1 MEIKS
6 NIEIATLHFVL
17 ILKKLGHISALRY
30 ENTKLLVKRAYQRT
44 IILTKLFEFDVP
56 QADLIN
62 IYILFIRSV
71 LEQSCV
77 VWHSAITQE
86 EESDLERVQKTCLR
100 MILKHHYST
109 YEEALKTTELEALSE
124 RRQRLCL
131 NFAENCVKNEK
142 TSHMFPLNS
151 SFHNVRHHEKF
162 FVQHANCDRLAKS
175 AIPYL
180 QRLLNENCK

>member
-1 MEIKS
+1 
-6 NIEIATLHFVL
+6 
-17 ILKKLGHISALRY
+17 
-30 ENTKLLVKRAYQRT
+30 
-44 IILTKLFEFDVP
+44 
-56 QADLIN
+56 
-62 IYILFIRSV
+62 
-71 LEQSCV
+71 
-77 VWHSAITQE
+77 
-86 EESDLERVQKTCLR
+86 

-180 QRLLNENCK
+180 QRLLRGRPKKKSCQKSELSDSAETPHLKWSKYFYVFITCFRAF